1 MKYLN
6 LKKIFFGFVFY
17 SINRNRQK
25 KYTQM
30 SENAMINNELVI
42 DVASSEISIALLE
55 DKRLVE
61 FSKEVSNSRFLV
73 GDIYY
78 GRVKKILP
86 ALNAAFINV
95 GHEKDAF
102 IHYLDLGANFNTLMN
117 FVKNITGSKQKT
129 LSFGKVKRSSI
140 LDKEGKIQD
149 VLVQGQNIVVQIV
162 KEPIS
167 TKGPRLTSEISLAGR
182 NMVLIPFNNKISISQ
197 KISEPEEKK
206 RLRNLIESIIPP
218 NYGVILRTAA
228 EGKRAA
234 VLDGELKMLI
244 QRWESC
250 CEKLASNISAPK
262 LLVNEVNRTTAIIRD
277 ILTVSFNNIYVN
289 DFNVCNEIR
298 ELISTILP
306 GRERIVKYYEGNV
319 PIFDQFGITKQIKG
333 TFGRVVPLKKGIYL
347 VVERTEALHVIDVNS
362 GTRHKSE
369 SDQETSALEV
379 NLTAA
384 EEIVHQIRLR
394 DLGGII
400 IIDFIDMYNQE
411 NRQLLYEKMCALL
424 ENDRAKHSVLPLTK
438 FGLMQIT
445 RQRTRPEM
453 RIKTDE
459 ICPAC
464 SGSGHVAPSIL
475 LDDQIEN
482 QLAYYKNETG
492 MKRVILKTHPYIA
505 AYLQKGFPSLLT
517 KWTIRYKCLIKL
529 EAVNSFSFLEYQF
542 FNTHG
547 ERIDH

>member
-1 MKYLN
+1 
-6 LKKIFFGFVFY
+6 
-17 SINRNRQK
+17 
-25 KYTQM
+25 M
-30 SENAMINNELVI
+30 SENAMVNNELVI

-86 ALNAAFINV
+86 ALNAAFIDV
-95 GHEKDAF
+95 GHDKDAF
-102 IHYLDLGANFNTLMN
+102 IHYLDMGANFNTLVN

-129 LSFGKVKRSSI
+129 FNLGKVKRGST

-182 NMVLIPFNNKISISQ
+182 NMVLIPFTNKISISQ
-197 KISEPEEKK
+197 KIGEQEEKK

-234 VLDGELKMLI
+234 VLDGELKMLV

-250 CEKLASNISAPK
+250 CEKLATNISAPK

-277 ILTVSFNNIYVN
+277 ILNVSFNNIYVN
-289 DFNVCNEIR
+289 DLSVCNEIR
-298 ELISTILP
+298 DLISTILP

-319 PIFDQFGITKQIKG
+319 PIFEQFGISKQIKG
-333 TFGRVVPLKKGIYL
+333 TFGRVVPLRKGIYL
-347 VVERTEALHVIDVNS
+347 IVERTEALHVIDVNS
-362 GTRHKSE
+362 GARHKTE
-369 SDQETSALEV
+369 NDQETSALEV

-464 SGSGHVAPSIL
+464 SGSGHVSPSIL

-505 AYLQKGFPSLLT
+505 AYLRKGFPSLRA
-517 KWTIRYKCLIKL
+517 KWTIRYKCQIKL

-542 FNTHG
+542 FNADG

>member
-1 MKYLN
+1 
-6 LKKIFFGFVFY
+6 
-17 SINRNRQK
+17 
-25 KYTQM
+25 M
-30 SENAMINNELVI
+30 SENAMVNNELVI

-73 GDIYY
+73 GDIYF
-78 GRVKKILP
+78 GRVKKLLP
-86 ALNAAFINV
+86 ALNAAFIDV
-95 GHEKDAF
+95 GHDKDAF
-102 IHYLDLGANFNTLMN
+102 IHYLDLGANFNTLTN
-117 FVKNITGSKQKT
+117 FVKDTTGAKQKAAG
-129 LSFGKVKRSSI
+129 FKKVRRASI

-182 NMVLIPFNNKISISQ
+182 NMVLIPFTNKISISQ
-197 KISEPEEKK
+197 KISEQEEKK

-218 NYGVILRTAA
+218 NYGVIVRTAA

-250 CEKLASNISAPK
+250 CEKLASGISPPQ
-262 LLVNEVNRTTAIIRD
+262 LLVNEVNRTTAILRD
-277 ILTVSFNNIYVN
+277 ISNVSFNNIYAN
-289 DFNVCNEIR
+289 DLGVVNEIR
-298 ELISTILP
+298 EFISTILP
-306 GRERIVKYYEGNV
+306 GKERIVKYYEGNV
-319 PIFDQFGITKQIKG
+319 PILDQFGISKQIKG

-362 GTRHKSE
+362 GARHKTE
-369 SDQETSALEV
+369 NDQETSALEV

-464 SGSGHVAPSIL
+464 LGSGHVAPSIL

-492 MKRVILKTHPYIA
+492 MKSVTLKTHPYIA
-505 AYLQKGFPSLLT
+505 AYLRKGFPSLLT
-517 KWTIRYKCLIKL
+517 KWKIRYKCLIKL

-542 FNTHG
+542 FNKKG

>member
-1 MKYLN
+1 M
-6 LKKIFFGFVFY
+6 V
-17 SINRNRQK
+17 
-25 KYTQM
+25 
-30 SENAMINNELVI
+30 NNELVI

-61 FSKEVSNSRFLV
+61 FSKEESNSRFLV
-73 GDIYY
+73 GDIYL

-86 ALNAAFINV
+86 ALNAAFIDV
-95 GHEKDAF
+95 GHDKDAF

-117 FVKNITGSKQKT
+117 FVKEKINSKHKT
-129 LSFGKVKRSSI
+129 SGFGKVRRSSI
-140 LDKEGKIQD
+140 LDKEGKIQN

-182 NMVLIPFNNKISISQ
+182 NMVLIPFGNKISISQ
-197 KISEPEEKK
+197 RIAEQEEKK
-206 RLRNLIESIIPP
+206 RLRNLIESILPP
-218 NYGVILRTAA
+218 NYGVIVRTAA

-244 QRWESC
+244 QRWELC
-250 CEKLASNISAPK
+250 CEKLGSNISAPQ
-262 LLVNEVNRTTAIIRD
+262 LLVNEVSRTTVILRD
-277 ILTVSFNNIYVN
+277 ILNVSFNNIYVN
-289 DFNVCNEIR
+289 EINVYNEIR
-298 ELISTILP
+298 DLISVILP
-306 GRERIVKYYEGNV
+306 GKEKILKHYEGNV
-319 PIFDQFGITKQIKG
+319 PIFDQFGISKQIKG

-362 GTRHKSE
+362 GARNKTE
-369 SDQETSALEV
+369 NDQETSALEV

-411 NRQLLYEKMCALL
+411 NRQILYEKMCALL

-445 RQRTRPEM
+445 RQRTRPET

-464 SGSGHVAPSIL
+464 SGSGHISPSIL

-482 QLAYYKNETG
+482 QLAYHKNEKG
-492 MKRVILKTHPYIA
+492 IKRVTLKTHPYIA
-505 AYLQKGFPSLLT
+505 AYLRKGFPSRRT
-517 KWTIRYKCLIKL
+517 KWAIKYRCWIKL
-529 EAVNSFSFLEYQF
+529 EAVNSFSFLEYHF
-542 FNTHG
+542 CDKHG
-547 ERIDH
+547 DRID